1 MATNNN
7 VNIISASLGTV
18 FANSIGVFISIYKL
32 SAFYFPLCSI
42 LYFPVF
48 MKCICISQNRFFYE
62 YPITIE
68 NLKAYII
75 DFTKI
80 V

>member
-48 MKCICISQNRFFYE
+48 MKCICIS
-62 YPITIE
+62 
-68 NLKAYII
+68 
-75 DFTKI
+75 
-80 V
+80 